1 MFAFRVLSNFSLKL
15 FVLNAFSALSTQANW
30 KKGKPT
36 SKVRSQFIYKRH
48 KRTNKCCSWHCVF
61 SSVLC
66 ACVSVW
72 VCECVNE
79 LCPPDVSAIQAG
91 NMTIPP
97 ATAHQK
103 VQQQYFVMRLGTNHK
118 YSCIYA
124 GGVPL
129 PLSTPTAAHFLGES
143 SCVSV
148 SFLFKS
154 LQLTGMAICI
164 FCTIWSWL
172 SLIDLFKI

>member
-1 MFAFRVLSNFSLKL
+1 MHF
-15 FVLNAFSALSTQANW
+15 
-30 KKGKPT
+30 
-36 SKVRSQFIYKRH
+36 RH
-48 KRTNKCCSWHCVF
+48 KQTGKKENRPAKSAHNLYIKDTSAQINVVLGIVCSPVCCVRVCVW
-61 SSVLC
+61 VC
-66 ACVSVW
+66 